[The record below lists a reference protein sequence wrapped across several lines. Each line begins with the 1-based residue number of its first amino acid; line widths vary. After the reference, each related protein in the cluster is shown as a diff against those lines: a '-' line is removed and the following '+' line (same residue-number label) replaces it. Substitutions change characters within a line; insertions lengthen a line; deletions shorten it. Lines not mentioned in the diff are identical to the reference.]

1 MQEVATSTPTSTSV
15 IALLSRDD
23 VKQRFQEI
31 LGKRTTSFITSVLQ
45 IVASNNLLAKAEPT
59 SIYHSAM
66 VAATLDLPLNN
77 NLGFAYIVPYNSK
90 QPDGSY
96 KVVAQFQIGYKGFKQ
111 LALRTGQFLLI
122 SATDVRDGEI
132 VSNNRGTGEITF
144 KWIEDEKERD
154 SKKVIGYVSYFK
166 LVNGFESTF
175 FMTTEKV
182 EKHAKQFSQTYKKGY
197 GQWKDD
203 FESMALKTVTKLN
216 LSKNAPLSVDLQ
228 KAVTFDQGIIKDS
241 DTQDVS
247 YVDNETEQVDK
258 ESERL
263 FLMISD
269 AKTLDE
275 LKVLERDLRPEH
287 LDAFTVKK
295 DELESKTKKK

>member
-1 MQEVATSTPTSTSV
+1 
-15 IALLSRDD
+15 
-23 VKQRFQEI
+23 
-31 LGKRTTSFITSVLQ
+31 
-45 IVASNNLLAKAEPT
+45 
-59 SIYHSAM
+59 M

-122 SATDVRDGEI
+122 SATDVREGEI

-175 FMTTEKV
+175 YMTTEKI

-269 AKTLDE
+269 AKNLEE
-275 LKVLERDLRPEH
+275 LKALERDLRPEH